1 MDKTKEELEFK
12 ERLAEIIRN
21 GITFSPQIGTFMIH
35 EVLDKAY
42 EFFQSELSTIKQ
54 ENERLT
60 KGFTE
65 TGKYI
70 TSLVEQNESLK
81 REVEDLNSQNE
92 AWIETNQINLKM
104 YNEEI
109 SDLKR
114 EVREFA
120 EQESEI
126 LNKYLNIETPS
137 GTHECVALDV
147 RETWYG
153 LGYSKTDDGCM
164 LVFKEKESIGGVV
177 NIIDL
182 KPEFVILLN
191 NPSGLI
197 GIKAEIERILKENN
211 IK

>member
-81 REVEDLNSQNE
+81 REVDKFATEINNGKDRN
-92 AWIETNQINLKM
+92 IELHTKIRGL
-104 YNEEI
+104 E
-109 SDLKR
+109 R

-120 EQESEI
+120 EW
-126 LNKYLNIETPS
+126 K
-137 GTHECVALDV
+137 DK
-147 RETWYG
+147 ETWVYNKMTND
-153 LGYSKTDDGCM
+153 YWNR
-164 LVFKEKESIGGVV
+164 EKV
-177 NIIDL
+177 
-182 KPEFVILLN
+182 
-191 NPSGLI
+191 
-197 GIKAEIERILKENN
+197 GIKTFEELYTLFISRNV
-211 IK
+211 